1 MTVKGDSA
9 DAPLAA
15 ATTVPADNDGNN
27 NNDAI
32 PQASAVAVPI
42 GGGDAGV
49 VPLPVPMPPPAEEN
63 VVVKTVKTT
72 KTYTIPAPSASNN
85 SAAPSAPPAT
95 ATAGGSSS
103 SSSSPRLLKDLG
115 RQPVSITCPHCNQVG
130 LTRVESRCDAGSGAS
145 AAILCVVGFFCC
157 ICLAFAACLPC
168 CVDKMQAT
176 EHRCSKCNRVVGKV
190 RSFSDC

>member
-32 PQASAVAVPI
+32 PLASAVAVPI

-95 ATAGGSSS
+95 ATAGGS